1 MGRNMNQK
9 KQVLKTLFIFFLMLF
24 PGLLSAGIME
34 KPRRVYIT
42 TTEHF
47 DILFSSP
54 SSNTAKL
61 IAENAESF
69 YETAAT
75 NFNYNFP
82 LKLLI
87 IISPDSDKL
96 SAKYTVLPYN
106 RIVIYDS
113 VPTDSQKES
122 YNDTLLDLFRHE
134 IESAISRNVTDKF
147 WYSLRKYLVG
157 PTLQPE
163 ALINMPYSFLEG
175 ALSAEDDKF
184 GTGKL
189 NDNWK
194 LQLLTQAKI
203 QGQFPSLV
211 QVLGTK
217 DTKPGKEFCTIAA
230 GAFCA
235 YIQQKWGLAKFAEY
249 WEKGGKLNFF
259 FLHKG
264 IFQTVYETPLEEAWN
279 EFVDSIPLPVLAEDN
294 SDIFIKNTSYS
305 SYEFILHSPYG
316 YIWYD
321 SLKNEVDIYDDNVG
335 FQQFKRLLFM
345 ASDLNDLT
353 LSPDGRYLVISNTQ
367 KGSRTDFDVD
377 IARIYDLKT
386 REFTGDKFYLR
397 HASLIEL
404 ENGKLAIAGINVKS
418 KEPEIQVIP
427 AAKTNKR
434 LGFAKEKNPDAVF
447 NRKFALDSIPSTPV
461 YAGLNQIATIINSNS
476 TKYLALINIKT
487 GEERYYNLNFQDETL
502 NIQNLRYNNIS
513 FLELSKTS
521 ADFVLMFDY
530 ISKLEGSLSRCG
542 MIFFTKEMEIQ
553 QIIVQDNDIS
563 GGINKSVFFGQNFY
577 YSSHKHDHDELRK
590 LSVTEMSFQNAE
602 FTQIQTDLK
611 NGDELIEL
619 AEYPFDYKT
628 FIPIRYMLKGTW
640 MPFMPVKSVSFSE
653 GIEQWPGL
661 GLAFT
666 TGADPF
672 GNNQLTLSAG
682 FGFLP
687 MDFSMIFN
695 ATEEERKAL
704 KFEELTFFDDF
715 TFAAYYKNSATFAD
729 ILGSTLMTFN
739 KAGEYKWDVIGG
751 MEWEVPLMMT
761 FRRFT
766 FDAEAKFTAETTYW
780 DPNQSATFPDLH
792 DWPSLADSYKS
803 FSMIGITE
811 YSNVHQYGL
820 SPYSKMGI
828 TAGISVNAN
837 WDINLIAL
845 QEEKRKNGE
854 IESVKP
860 ENLTQAIENQLWGN
874 PYAPTQINLGL
885 YGTAEIPQ
893 LIPIQ
898 NKNDWIIN
906 VPASLYGELFYTN
919 GTALDINFKFLVL
932 GKEIQNGF
940 NAVNLYFPRMALYF
954 GYDVQRLYDTNKTV
968 LPDIRDFT
976 RFYEAFAN
984 TYFNDSIYTT
994 LNLYVTPIIGKFSSF
1009 QLITD
1014 LKLEYFIQTGVW
1026 KLDFKLKAEF

>member
-1 MGRNMNQK
+1 MNHK
-9 KQVLKTLFIFFLMLF
+9 KNLLKLAFIFFLMLC

-34 KPRRVYIT
+34 RPRKVFIT
-42 TTEHF
+42 ATEHF
-47 DILFSSP
+47 DILFSNP

-61 IAENAESF
+61 IAENAED
-69 YETAAT
+69 YYQKAAES
-75 NFNYNFP
+75 FNYKFP
-82 LKLLI
+82 LKLLV

-96 SAKYTVLPYN
+96 SVKYTVLPYN

-113 VPTDSQKES
+113 VPSDSQKES
-122 YNDTLLDLFRHE
+122 YKNTLLDLFRHE
-134 IESAISRNVTDKF
+134 VESAISRNVTDKF
-147 WYSLRKYLVG
+147 WYIVRKYLVG
-157 PTLQPE
+157 KTLQPE
-163 ALINMPYSFLEG
+163 ALINMPYSFLQG
-175 ALSAEDDKF
+175 ALSAEDDKYST
-184 GTGKL
+184 GTL
-189 NDNWK
+189 TDNWK
-194 LQLLTQAKI
+194 LQQLTQAKI
-203 QGQFPSLV
+203 QGQFPTLV

-217 DTKPGKEFCTIAA
+217 DTTPGKDFCTLAA

-235 YIQQKWGLAKFAEY
+235 YIQQRWGLEKFTEY
-249 WEKGGKLNFF
+249 WEEGGKLNFF
-259 FLHKG
+259 YLHKG
-264 IFQTVYETPLEEAWN
+264 IFKKVYEMPLEQAWN
-279 EFVDSIPLPVLAEDN
+279 EFVESIPLPQVAQDN
-294 SDIFIKNTSYS
+294 SEIFIKNTNYS
-305 SYEFILHSPYG
+305 LYKFVLHSPYG

-377 IARIYDLKT
+377 MARVYDLKT

-404 ENGKLAIAGINVKS
+404 EDGRLAITGINVKA

-427 AAKTNKR
+427 AVKTNTR
-434 LGFAKEKNPDAVF
+434 RGYAKSKNTDPIF
-447 NRKFALDSIPSTPV
+447 SRKFTLEAIPSTPV
-461 YAGLNQIATIINSNS
+461 HAGPNQIATIINCDS
-476 TKYLALINIKT
+476 TKYLSLINIKT
-487 GEERYYNLNFQDETL
+487 GEEKYYNLNFQQETL
-502 NIQNLRYNNIS
+502 NISNLRYNDIS

-521 ADFVLMFDY
+521 ANFVLLFDY
-530 ISKLEGSLSRCG
+530 ISNFEASLSRCG
-542 MIFFTKEMEIQ
+542 MILFSKEMEINQ
-553 QIIVQDNDIS
+553 VIVQDQDIS
-563 GGINKSVFFGQNFY
+563 GGINNGVFFNSSFY
-577 YSSHKHDHDELRK
+577 YSSHRFDHDELRK
-590 LSVTEMSFQNAE
+590 LPVSDISFNNAE
-602 FTQIQTDLK
+602 FVKTNLTLSETS
-611 NGDELIEL
+611 ELINIS
-619 AEYPFDYKT
+619 EYPFDYKT
-628 FIPIRYMLKGTW
+628 FIPIGYMLKGSW

-661 GLAFT
+661 GVAFT

-729 ILGSTLMTFN
+729 ILGSSLLTFN
-739 KAGEYKWDVIGG
+739 KAGEYKWDIIGG

-766 FDAEAKFTAETTYW
+766 FDAEAKFTADTTYW
-780 DPNQSATFPDLH
+780 DPNQSATFPDLA
-792 DWPSLADSYKS
+792 DWAPLKDSYKS
-803 FSMIGITE
+803 FSMIGIAE

-828 TAGISVNAN
+828 TAGLSINAN

-860 ENLTQAIENQLWGN
+860 ENLSQAIENQLWGN

-906 VPASLYGELFYTN
+906 VPASLYAELFYTN
-919 GTALDINFKFLVL
+919 GTALDINLKFLVL

-940 NAVNLYFPRMALYF
+940 NAVNLYFPRTGLYL
-954 GYDVQRLYDTNKTV
+954 GYDVQRLYDTNKIV
-968 LPDIRDFT
+968 LPDVRDFS
-976 RFYEAFAN
+976 RFYEAFTN
-984 TYFNDSIYTT
+984 TYFSDSIYAN
-994 LNLYVTPIIGKFSSF
+994 LNLYITPIIGKFSSF

-1014 LKLEYFIQTGVW
+1014 LKVQYFIQTGIW